1 MISELSCLPV
11 YGGLC
16 YCFDIMVVGVIKITF
31 VLHGNRSLKEKRR
44 VVRSVKDKLKKR
56 FNVSVAEVADHDIHQ
71 RATLGLS
78 VTSSDSAHAASQI
91 AKVENMLEEM
101 APVGE
106 LVSELIIR

>member
-1 MISELSCLPV
+1 
-11 YGGLC
+11 
-16 YCFDIMVVGVIKITF
+16 MVVGVIKITF

-71 RATLGLS
+71 RATIGVS
-78 VTSSDSAHAASQI
+78 VTSSDSAHAASQM
-91 AKVENMLEEM
+91 AKIEMMIEEI

-106 LVSELIIR
+106 MASEIIIR

>member
-1 MISELSCLPV
+1 MPATD
-11 YGGLC
+11 GLC
-16 YCFDIMVVGVIKITF
+16 YSFDIMVIGVIKIVL

-71 RATLGLS
+71 RATLGVS

-91 AKVENMLEEM
+91 AKVEKLLEEI
-101 APVGE
+101 APVAE
-106 LVSELIIR
+106 MASEIIIR